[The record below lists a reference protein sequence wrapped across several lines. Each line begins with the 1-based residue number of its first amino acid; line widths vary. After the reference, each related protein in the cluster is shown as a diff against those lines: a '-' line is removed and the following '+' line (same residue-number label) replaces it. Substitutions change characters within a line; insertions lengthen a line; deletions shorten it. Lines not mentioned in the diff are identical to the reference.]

1 MLSIQLCFSGE
12 HVLSGVDGFDMPR
25 ASRLYTVTVRH
36 TVTRGMILLVLS
48 STLIISMLSPL
59 EPIDYLYF
67 ELSSSFNVAPEVLL
81 MVSDILLLLAGY
93 TLAGSL
99 RDFLSVGRLMSN
111 SLEGVSS
118 LFDLVNRAVNRRGLP
133 CLVAAMLIIVFW
145 HIPSVLDEALLQ
157 FQLHW
162 IMHVSVFFAGVLI
175 YVGFTRLTL
184 GQRLLTYLLGCK
196 AMAIFGAY
204 LLVAPVAIYG
214 SYPAPQQVE
223 AGAAMLAMCVASDAT
238 IIPLWIRRYFQH

>member
-1 MLSIQLCFSGE
+1 MSRFEIDREL
-12 HVLSGVDGFDMPR
+12 VRR
-25 ASRLYTVTVRH
+25 AT
-36 TVTRGMILLVLS
+36 TRGMFLFILS
-48 STLIISMLSPL
+48 SILIIAMLTPF
-59 EPIDYLYF
+59 EPIDYVF
-67 ELSSSFNVAPEVLL
+67 FALSSWLNVAPEVLL
-81 MVSDILLLLAGY
+81 MVSDVLLLLAGY
-93 TLAGSL
+93 FLAASL
-99 RDFLSVGRLMSN
+99 RVFLSAGRIMSSN
-111 SLEGVSS
+111 LSDASS
-118 LFDLVNRAVNRRGLP
+118 LLGSVNRAVNWRGLP
-133 CLVAAMLIIVFW
+133 SLAAALLIIVFW
-145 HIPSVLDEALLQ
+145 HVPWILDQALLQ

-223 AGAAMLAMCVASDAT
+223 AGAAMVAMCVASDAT